1 MVFHMYNGCCGFQK
15 GKQVCMKFDGIK
27 KINEG
32 KFISR
37 YDLYY
42 TTADD
47 RKKTYEIISRNNNI
61 TTEEQIRNP
70 GPDGVVIIA
79 TDRSGM
85 RILLNREFRL
95 SVDAYIY
102 NFPAGLIDEGETP
115 EVAAARELR
124 EETGL
129 SLIQIDDRLNDSYS
143 AIGFANETNAV
154 VIGKAAGTFARSSST
169 LEEIDARWYTRA
181 EVRELLKTERFAART
196 QAYCYLW
203 SREEQA

>member
-1 MVFHMYNGCCGFQK
+1 
-15 GKQVCMKFDGIK
+15 MKFDGIK
-27 KINEG
+27 KVDEG

-47 RKKTYEIISRNNNI
+47 QKKTYEIISRQKNM
-61 TTEEQIRNP
+61 TTEEEIRNP

-85 RILLNREFRL
+85 HILLNREFRL

-102 NFPAGLIDEGETP
+102 NFPAGLIDKGETP
-115 EVAAARELR
+115 EIAAARELR

-129 SLIQIDDRLNDSYS
+129 RLIQIDDRLKDSYS

-154 VIGKAAGTFARSSST
+154 VIGKAAGTFSRSTSS
-169 LEEIDARWYTRA
+169 LEEIEAGWYTKA
-181 EVRELLKTERFAART
+181 QVRELLKNERFAART

-203 SREEQA
+203 SREETT

>member
-1 MVFHMYNGCCGFQK
+1 
-15 GKQVCMKFDGIK
+15 MKFDGIK
-27 KINEG
+27 KVDEG

-47 RKKTYEIISRNNNI
+47 KKKTYEIISRNKNI
-61 TTEEQIRNP
+61 KTEEEIRNP

-85 RILLNREFRL
+85 HILLNREFRL

-102 NFPAGLIDEGETP
+102 NFPAGLIDAGETP
-115 EVAAARELR
+115 ETAAARELR

-129 SLIQIDDRLNDSYS
+129 RLIQIDDRLNDSYS

-154 VIGKAAGTFARSSST
+154 VIGKAEGTFAKSSST
-169 LEEIDARWYTRA
+169 LEEIEARWYTRA

-203 SREEQA
+203 SREEQT